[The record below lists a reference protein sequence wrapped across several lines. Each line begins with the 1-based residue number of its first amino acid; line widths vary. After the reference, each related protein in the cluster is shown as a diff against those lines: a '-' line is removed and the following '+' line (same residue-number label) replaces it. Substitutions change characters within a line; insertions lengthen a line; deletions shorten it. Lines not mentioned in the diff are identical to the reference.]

1 MKDLIGKVKKF
12 GEEATEILKDVQEA
26 GLMKHTVT
34 KDDTLSSIA
43 LKYYGHA
50 TEKYWKII
58 YNFNK
63 QIALTMLTK
72 AGVHLTT
79 VEMAMFEML
88 RDAKHPRFKQLAS
101 LIK

>member
-12 GEEATEILKDVQEA
+12 GEEATEILKEVQEA
-26 GLMKHTVT
+26 GLKKHTVT

-63 QIALTMLTK
+63 KTIGDDPNK
-72 AGVHLTT
+72 
-79 VEMAMFEML
+79 
-88 RDAKHPRFKQLAS
+88 
-101 LIK
+101 IKPGMELVIPVLPDELKK